1 LVQNATAQKAPTEL
15 FIRKFAKIYTPIVV
29 FLAIGICVLPMLFVS
44 NYVFKDWLYR
54 ALIFLVISC
63 PCALVISI
71 PLGYFGGI
79 GAASRNGILFKGS
92 NFLDIIANIQ
102 NVVMDKTGTL
112 TKGVFDVQEV
122 NIKTEFNKEEML
134 QMVNGL
140 ESQSTHPVATAI
152 HKYVGNVNYIY
163 STKQR

>member
-1 LVQNATAQKAPTEL
+1 TDSKLSKILEMVQNATTQKAPTEL

-29 FLAIGICVLPMLFVS
+29 LLAILICVLPYFFVA
-44 NYVFKDWLYR
+44 NYVFSQWLYR

-92 NFLDIIANIQ
+92 NFLDLMTKVTT
-102 NVVMDKTGTL
+102 VVMDKTGTL
-112 TKGVFDVQEV
+112 TKGAFKVQEV
-122 NIKTEFNKEEML
+122 RSYGMD
-134 QMVNGL
+134 
-140 ESQSTHPVATAI
+140 ESQWLPLAAALE
-152 HKYVGNVNYIY
+152 
-163 STKQR
+163 